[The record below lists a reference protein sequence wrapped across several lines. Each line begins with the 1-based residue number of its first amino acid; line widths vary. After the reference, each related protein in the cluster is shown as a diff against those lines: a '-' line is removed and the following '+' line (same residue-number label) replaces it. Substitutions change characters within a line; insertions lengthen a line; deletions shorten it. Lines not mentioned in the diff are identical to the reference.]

1 MPKNQNHT
9 TASSKKSGPVTN
21 PEREKVVQDT
31 KQPSATNQPIRKT
44 DPSHHAFADEEE

>member
-1 MPKNQNHT
+1 MPKNQNHIT
-9 TASSKKSGPVTN
+9 TSSDRAGNKTQPDN
-21 PEREKVVQDT
+21 QKVVQDT

>member
-9 TASSKKSGPVTN
+9 TTSSNKSGPVTN
-21 PEREKVVQDT
+21 PENEKVVQDT